1 MSACTF
7 TITFEGEAERVLAR
21 ARAAVESQSGT
32 FTGDTETG
40 NFTVSI
46 FGSGIAG
53 SYIVSGQ
60 NLNIVISEKPF
71 MIPCSAI
78 EGFLKSQIAK

>member
-21 ARAAVESQSGT
+21 ARTAVESQGGT
-32 FTGDTETG
+32 FSGDTEIG

-46 FGSGIAG
+46 FGSGIEG

-60 NLNIVISEKPF
+60 NLNVVIGSKPF

-78 EGFLKSQIAK
+78 ESFLKSQITK